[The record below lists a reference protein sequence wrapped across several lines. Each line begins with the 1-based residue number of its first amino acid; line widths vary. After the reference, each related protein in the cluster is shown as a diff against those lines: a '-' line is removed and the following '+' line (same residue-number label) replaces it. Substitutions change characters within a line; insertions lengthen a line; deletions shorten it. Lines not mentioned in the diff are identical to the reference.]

1 VKSRQKEL
9 FDIWRSTSQKKR
21 LKSAID
27 FLKPFYTNELLNDE
41 DEKQFIA
48 FIKKECEKI
57 RQKWVE
63 KQRRLEL
70 FRKFY
75 GHWLEE
81 EIIYEKKCPISRRS
95 PTPNSRTR
103 AAAARPHGG
112 HGVARPARARL
123 ALGYYDLVPACGC
136 GAARSSRG
144 RALRPRGPTAG
155 TA

>member
-1 VKSRQKEL
+1 MDMSSAGVKPRRKEL

-27 FLKPFYTNELLNDE
+27 FLKPFYTNELSNDE
-41 DEKQFIA
+41 DEKKFIA

-63 KQRRLEL
+63 KRRRLDL

-95 PTPNSRTR
+95 PTPNVG
-103 AAAARPHGG
+103 RPKKTFEKYIRYKD
-112 HGVARPARARL
+112 AFF
-123 ALGYYDLVPACGC
+123 YIFC
-136 GAARSSRG
+136 
-144 RALRPRGPTAG
+144 
-155 TA
+155 